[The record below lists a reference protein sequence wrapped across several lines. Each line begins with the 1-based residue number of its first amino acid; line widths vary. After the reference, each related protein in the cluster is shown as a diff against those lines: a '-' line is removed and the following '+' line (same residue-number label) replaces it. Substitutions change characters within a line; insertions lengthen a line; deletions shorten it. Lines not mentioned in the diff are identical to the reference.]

1 MSSRLI
7 GVIGKP
13 HGIKGEVFIRLLTDC
28 PETIS
33 KGCKLY
39 LNKECNK
46 PVKVESLKSKKTKKS
61 EFNLIKFKNIDD
73 RNAAEDLRG
82 KKIYRKEEDTPELGV
97 DHYWQDDLIGC
108 LVHTSGGQYIGRV
121 IDVLENIAN
130 NVIVVRV
137 EGKKAE
143 KTIRQ
148 EQMLVPFVRDYI
160 GKVDIENSK
169 IQIKKIPEYI

>member
-33 KGCKLY
+33 KGSRLY
-39 LNKECNK
+39 LNEECSN

-61 EFNLIKFKNIDD
+61 EFSLIKFKNVDD
-73 RNAAEDLRG
+73 RNAAENLRG
-82 KKIYRKEEDTPELGV
+82 KNIYRKEEDTPELGV

-108 LVHTSGGQYIGRV
+108 LVYTNGGQHIGRV
-121 IDVLENIAN
+121 IDVLENLAN
-130 NVIVVRV
+130 NVIVVKV

-143 KTIRQ
+143 EIIRQ
-148 EQMLVPFVRDYI
+148 EQILVPFVRDYI
-160 GKVDIENSK
+160 DKVDIKNSK
-169 IQIKKIPEYI
+169 IQIKNIPEYI